1 LPAALCASRLRVA
14 KAARP
19 LRATIVG
26 GAGSAGRGAAWYR
39 RSPAKAR
46 RLKSASCAVTDHKI
60 DRNSGSG
67 RGPCCDAERKGAML
81 RTAEG
86 GAPVMARSKS
96 GGESGTIVIKKY
108 ANRRLYDTETSS
120 YITLELLSQMTRE
133 GRDFVVV
140 DAKSGEDITHNVLTQ
155 IIMEEEQRG
164 ENMLPVNFLRQLI
177 SLYGDSMQS
186 MVPQYLEASMEAFRK
201 NQQQFQ
207 EAMQGAFA
215 GGPFAEIAKRNM
227 EMLNAAAN
235 AFKPAA
241 PGAAKAG
248 ESAGDEVAELKAQLA
263 ALNAKIDKLGG

>member
-1 LPAALCASRLRVA
+1 MLPSQEAGA
-14 KAARP
+14 K
-19 LRATIVG
+19 
-26 GAGSAGRGAAWYR
+26 
-39 RSPAKAR
+39 
-46 RLKSASCAVTDHKI
+46 D
-60 DRNSGSG
+60 
-67 RGPCCDAERKGAML
+67 
-81 RTAEG
+81 
-86 GAPVMARSKS
+86 MARSKS

-120 YITLELLSQMTRE
+120 YITLELLSKMTRE

-164 ENMLPVNFLRQLI
+164 ENMLPVSFLRQLI

-207 EAMQGAFA
+207 QAMQGAFT
-215 GGPFAEIAKRNM
+215 GGPFAELAKRNM
-227 EMLNAAAN
+227 EMLNAAAA
-235 AFKPAA
+235 AFKP
-241 PGAAKAG
+241 PVGSKPAAKS
-248 ESAGDEVAELKAQLA
+248 EDQVDEVAELKAQLA